1 MNRKRLITLAPLLA
15 IAAFAVMPAV
25 AQAVPHVYKN
35 GVIAQ
40 EGKIVRE
47 IGWGVLHTHS
57 EKLGEVEC
65 HAIRAGFEENP
76 TGGGPAKGKVQAFTP
91 YECNDPTC
99 ATSLGEIKETAG
111 KLPWQTEASV
121 PKAGE
126 FGEKSNSVAIT
137 EDCTTIME
145 ATFAG
150 EVDPHIV
157 AGISIGALPS
167 ELRSEKEVLKNEL
180 KPEETLELTA
190 SAKIQGFG
198 AQELIEVKD
207 P

>member
-15 IAAFAVMPAV
+15 IAAFAVMPGP

-35 GVIAQ
+35 GVPGA

-47 IGWGVLHTHS
+47 VGWGTLTTLN
-57 EKLGEVEC
+57 EKLGSVEC
-65 HAIRAGFEENP
+65 HAIRAGFDENP
-76 TGGGPAKGKVQAFTP
+76 TGGGAAKGKVQAFTP

-99 ATSLGEIKETAG
+99 ATSLGEIKVTAG

-157 AGISIGALPS
+157 AGISIGSAPS
-167 ELRSEKEVLKNEL
+167 SLISEKEVLKNEL
-180 KPEETLELTA
+180 KPEETLELKA
-190 SAKIQGFG
+190 RAAIQGF
-198 AQELIEVKD
+198 AAEELLEIKD